1 MVNRIGS
8 FKKER
13 AGAPAEDQGKGDVDG
28 GDHRSAE
35 EVQEKHSFVGFV
47 ERDKILECLH
57 KSPRIL
63 IIAAGENLSRGVAGG
78 NRIQLCSRMRMVKEG
93 GGDGGRWIMKSVSP

>member
-28 GDHRSAE
+28 GDHGGAE
-35 EVQEKHSFVGFV
+35 EVQKEHAFVGFV

-57 KSPRIL
+57 KSPRQTIL
-63 IIAAGENLSRGVAGG
+63 YEECVSWYHG
-78 NRIQLCSRMRMVKEG
+78 NV
-93 GGDGGRWIMKSVSP
+93 